1 MTFTEAV
8 KSVFSKYATFSGRAR
23 RKEYWYFT
31 LFNCIIAVILALL
44 QQFVGGRFLQ
54 WITYLYELAVLIPS
68 LAVCCRRLHDIGR
81 SGKWLWL
88 LLIPLVYS
96 LCLGVLSASLL
107 ISQPSRISPSVLIVF
122 GLGALAMLA
131 ICIVFIVWYCRDS
144 QPGENMYGPNPK
156 EIPAP
161 PAENAPAE
169 F

>member
-88 LLIPLVYS
+88 L
-96 LCLGVLSASLL
+96 
-107 ISQPSRISPSVLIVF
+107 
-122 GLGALAMLA
+122 
-131 ICIVFIVWYCRDS
+131 
-144 QPGENMYGPNPK
+144 PGRTLHL
-156 EIPAP
+156 
-161 PAENAPAE
+161 
-169 F
+169 